1 MQKHD
6 VWFILKSFLTW
17 RLSTIF
23 AAISAI
29 NYLPVFSE
37 NFLAGRFSKYES
49 NPLFWGWANFDGE
62 HYLSIAL
69 YGYKNL
75 QQAFFPAY
83 PTLINLLANF
93 FGPGLEHHLLSGLII
108 SNTLFFVSLIILWK
122 IVKLD
127 YSDNIAKLSVI
138 SLLVFPTSF
147 YFGAVYTESLF
158 LFSSLLTYYFY
169 RKDKFLLSGLFGIL
183 MTSTR
188 IYGVFVLGMILIEIL
203 IKKFKLSDFIKNKK
217 YLIFISS
224 LGLFGYMFYC
234 LKNYGDAIAFY
245 NLQTLVGEQHQK
257 GIVLLPQVL
266 YRYVKMIFS
275 GAMPIHTMQTLIL
288 EFLTGILF
296 IAVPIYA
303 YIKKVKL
310 LYIFY
315 ILVGFLTPSIQGS
328 FSSVPRYMVVIFPA
342 FIIIGMFLEHR
353 SKIIRILIYVMTAIW
368 MLVNCGLFIRGYWV
382 A

>member
-1 MQKHD
+1 MKKEHY
-6 VWFILKSFLTW
+6 FILKSFLVW
-17 RLSTIF
+17 RLSTFF
-23 AAISAI
+23 AAIAVV

-37 NFLAGRFSKYES
+37 NFLAGRISKYIT

-83 PTLINLLANF
+83 PTLINSVSYF
-93 FGPGLEHHLLSGLII
+93 FGTGLEHYLLSGLIV
-108 SNTLFFVSLIILWK
+108 SNILFFASLVLFWK
-122 IVKLD
+122 IIRLD
-127 YSDNIAKLSVI
+127 FSESIAKLSI
-138 SLLVFPTSF
+138 IALLVFPTSF

-183 MTSTR
+183 MTATR
-188 IYGVFVLGMILIEIL
+188 IYGVFVLVMIIVEIL
-203 IKKFKLSDFIKNKK
+203 NKKFKLFEFLRQKK
-217 YLIFISS
+217 YLIFISF

-234 LKNYGDAIAFY
+234 WKNYGDALAFY

-266 YRYVKMIFS
+266 YRYIKMIFS
-275 GAMPIHTMQTLIL
+275 GAMPILTMQTLIL

-296 IAVPIYA
+296 IIVPIYG
-303 YIKKVKL
+303 YFKKVKL
-310 LYIFY
+310 SYLIY
-315 ILVGFLTPSIQGS
+315 ILLGFLVPSVQGS

-342 FIIIGMFLEHR
+342 FIIIGMFLEH
-353 SKIIRILIYVMTAIW
+353 KPKVVKTMIYVLSAIW
-368 MLVNCGLFIRGYWV
+368 MLINCGLFIRGYWV